1 MKLENELYYYE
12 LELPGGEF
20 YQSEEF
26 EDYDECIASLKE
38 MCEDYGIEY
47 NENVGTVRSRIG

>member
-1 MKLENELYYYE
+1 MNELYCYE

-20 YQSEEF
+20 YQSEDF
-26 EDYDECIASLKE
+26 GDYDECIASMKE

>member
-1 MKLENELYYYE
+1 MNELFCFE
-12 LELPGGEF
+12 IELPGGEF

-26 EDYDECIASLKE
+26 TDYDECIAALKE

-47 NENVGTVRSRIG
+47 NKDVGTIRSRMG